1 MKYNNMEQFTPET
14 IVELYKKGK
23 PIVDI
28 AHGLNIRG
36 REVIAILSRHGIN
49 VHQVEMTYGEK
60 NSLDP
65 DNFRLIQIDTPRFS
79 VRTANCLKKIGVFT
93 VEDLLNCT
101 ESDLCNIKGFGKL
114 SLSEVDQFVSELKN
128 GFSKANGSNLMGKES
143 DAADTKSLRYD
154 DRSASALKKAY
165 FYQYRDRIFNGDFSF
180 AEEDGFPEQYAD
192 KVKIYEDGYKLLDG
206 DILEQCKNNPQSVAL
221 IIGCLLDFSKRQ
233 KRKEEIYE
241 VIDRIPSS
249 RKNSLAKYYIVAYTD
264 DKETQDI
271 LCRFF
276 ANSTIL
282 KTPDLINDL
291 DYNDYVILKSFLSWC
306 TFNLTQE
313 AQELWDASCPR
324 DNVKDVLHLRA
335 HGRTLEEIGSKHGIT
350 RERIRQIESKAVRI
364 FERKESQVRFIAK
377 VSAEKGGDPVIH
389 REDIEKYFPL
399 HAREFFFLMEGSHN
413 GNFIYDK
420 GLDVLIVG
428 NNSIPEKIST
438 YIESLPDVFTSKKM
452 VSYITDAI
460 EMGLPED
467 LVIKEIDGLYK
478 LTGETYHRSRL
489 SLASIYRD
497 ILSEKYPNGFCTGS
511 ATEIK
516 TFRDNIKEKY
526 GDVNL
531 PVNDHALVAAVS
543 RIGVLCGKGCYKLK
557 QKEYISKELA
567 NRIHSYI
574 EESQSS
580 IFLMNT
586 LYEVFKEDLEKEG
599 VDNKYYLQGILHEL
613 YGDEFVFTR
622 DYLSKD
628 GEDTSLYPTI
638 VDFIKEA
645 AFQVDRAQ
653 IQKHFPG
660 VPDIVIQFAI
670 ESPEII
676 NCFGK
681 YIHASKLRISESER
695 EYLKQNIDAIIADG
709 AQHHI
714 KELYN
719 LVSIERPEIFTR
731 NGVFYPFS
739 AYSLIEYLFRD
750 DYKFTRPFIAQQ
762 GVEITGTSDV
772 LREEVYSHESYD
784 LKELSSFANEN
795 HLVINSTLDF
805 IDSSNDEYL
814 MISDQKM
821 MRIASIGVDEQIAQQ
836 VENIVV
842 GEIEETT
849 PIYKIIGLRELP
861 KVNVPWTD
869 WLVYSVLKKWSHKI
883 DLAASNKQFRY
894 AIPLASPKGKMC
906 AESFEY
912 VYKDPDYKG
921 EIPIFDID
929 ELLAGEYGDSILE
942 ENLWD

>member
-1 MKYNNMEQFTPET
+1 MKRSNIEHFTEES
-14 IVELYKKGK
+14 IAELYKKDTS
-23 PIVDI
+23 IIDI
-28 AHGLNIRG
+28 AHAASVRSQKIVEILNRQ
-36 REVIAILSRHGIN
+36 GIN
-49 VHQVEMTYGEK
+49 AHLNEMTYGEK
-60 NSLDP
+60 NNLDP
-65 DNFRLIQIDTPRFS
+65 EIFHLMQVDTHHLT

-101 ESDLCNIKGFGKL
+101 ESDLRRIKGFGKF
-114 SLSEVDQFVSELKN
+114 SLSEVDKFVSELRGVMPN
-128 GFSKANGSNLMGKES
+128 GNVSTEYAC
-143 DAADTKSLRYD
+143 ALRKTY
-154 DRSASALKKAY
+154 L
-165 FYQYRDRIFNGDFSF
+165 YQYREQIFKGDFSF
-180 AEEDGFPEQYAD
+180 AEKEDFLEQYAD
-192 KVKIYEDGYKLLDG
+192 NVKMYEDGYKLLDG

-271 LCRFF
+271 LYRFF

-306 TFNLTQE
+306 TFDLTQE
-313 AQELWDASCPR
+313 AQELWEASCPR
-324 DNVKDVLHLRA
+324 DNVKDVLRLRA
-335 HGRTLEEIGSKHGIT
+335 HGRTLEEIGNKYGIT
-350 RERIRQIESKAVRI
+350 RQRIRQIESKAVRI

-377 VSAEKGGDPVIH
+377 VSAEKSGDPVIH

-413 GNFIYDK
+413 GNFTYDK

-428 NNSIPEKIST
+428 NNSIPEKISA
-438 YIESLPDVFTSKKM
+438 YVESLPDVFTSKKM
-452 VSYITDAI
+452 VGYVTDAI
-460 EMGLPED
+460 ELGLPED
-467 LVIKEIDGLYK
+467 LVIKEIDGVYK

-497 ILSEKYPNGFCTGS
+497 ILSEKYPNGFCTSS
-511 ATEIK
+511 AAEIK
-516 TFRDNIKEKY
+516 IFRENIKEKY
-526 GDVNL
+526 GDVNI

-557 QKEYISKELA
+557 QKEYISKGLA

-645 AFQVDRAQ
+645 AFRVDRAQ

-676 NCFGK
+676 NYFGK
-681 YIHASKLRISESER
+681 YIHASKLRISETER
-695 EYLKQNIDAIIADG
+695 EYLKRNIDVIIADG

-739 AYSLIEYLFRD
+739 AYSMTEYLFRD

-795 HLVINSTLDF
+795 HLVIGSTLDF
-805 IDSSNDEYL
+805 IDSCNDEYL
-814 MISDQKM
+814 MISNQTM
-821 MRIASIGVDEQIAQQ
+821 MRISSIGVDEQIAQQ
-836 VENIVV
+836 VGNIVMHEV
-842 GEIEETT
+842 EETT
-849 PIYKIIGLRELP
+849 PIYKVMGLRYLP
-861 KVNVPWTD
+861 KINVPWTD
-869 WLVYSVLKKWSHKI
+869 WLVYSILRKWPCDI
-883 DLAASNKQFRY
+883 DLATSNKQFRY
-894 AIPLASPKGKMC
+894 AIPLVSQKGKMC
-906 AESFEY
+906 VEPFEY
-912 VYKDPDYKG
+912 AYKDPDYNG

>member
-1 MKYNNMEQFTPET
+1 MNYNSMEYFTPES
-14 IVELYKKGK
+14 IVELYKKGT

-28 AHGLNIRG
+28 AHGVRIRTRDVIKILNK
-36 REVIAILSRHGIN
+36 HGMN
-49 VHQVEMTYGEK
+49 VSQIIMTYGEQ
-60 NSLDP
+60 NNLDP
-65 DNFRLIQIDTPRFS
+65 ESFRLMRIDTPQFS
-79 VRTANCLKKIGVFT
+79 IRTVNCLKKIGVNT

-101 ESDLCNIKGFGKL
+101 EDDLCNIKGFGKL
-114 SLSEVDQFVSELKN
+114 SLSEVNAFIASLKN
-128 GFSKANGSNLMGKES
+128 DFSETKTSAKWYSKAGQETSGK
-143 DAADTKSLRYD
+143 
-154 DRSASALKKAY
+154 DRINHAFNKPY
-165 FYQYRDRIFNGDFSF
+165 IFQYRDQIFKGDFSF
-180 AEEDGFPEQYAD
+180 SEKEDFPEQYIGEVE
-192 KVKIYEDGYKLLDG
+192 KYKEGYELLSG
-206 DILEQCKNNPQSVAL
+206 DILEQCKNHPSSMIL
-221 IIGCLLDFSKRQ
+221 IIDCLTNFSNRQ
-233 KRKEEIYE
+233 KRKDEIYKAA
-241 VIDRIPSS
+241 DKIPAS
-249 RKNSLAKYYIVAYTD
+249 RRNNPATYYIAAYTD
-264 DKETQDI
+264 DEITRDVLYKFYAT
-271 LCRFF
+271 
-276 ANSTIL
+276 NSAALRIPNL
-282 KTPDLINDL
+282 ISDLE
-291 DYNDYVILKSFLSWC
+291 YNDYVILKNFLTWC
-306 TFNLTQE
+306 TFDLVKE
-313 AQELWDASCPR
+313 AQELWESSCP
-324 DNVKDVLHLRA
+324 KDSIEEVIHLRA
-335 HGRTLEEIGSKHGIT
+335 HGRTLGEIGDKHGIT

-364 FERKESQVRFIAK
+364 FERKESQSRFIAK
-377 VSAEKGGDPVIH
+377 VSAEKSGDPVIH
-389 REDIEKYFPL
+389 REDVEKYFPQ
-399 HAREFFFLMEGSHN
+399 HSREFFFLMECSHN
-413 GNFIYDK
+413 GNFTYDK

-428 NNSIPEKIST
+428 NNSIPEKISA
-438 YIESLPDVFTSKKM
+438 YVESLPDVFTSKKM
-452 VSYITDAI
+452 VGYVTDAI
-460 EMGLPED
+460 ELGLPED
-467 LVIKEIDGLYK
+467 LVIKEIDGVYK

-497 ILSEKYPNGFCTGS
+497 ILLEKYPNGFCTSS

-516 TFRDNIKEKY
+516 IFRENIKEKY
-526 GDVNL
+526 GDVNI

-557 QKEYISKELA
+557 QKEYISNELA

-638 VDFIKEA
+638 VNFIKEA

-676 NCFGK
+676 NYFGK

-695 EYLKQNIDAIIADG
+695 EYLKQNIDTIIADG

-795 HLVINSTLDF
+795 HLVISSTLDF
-805 IDSSNDEYL
+805 IDGCNDEYL

-912 VYKDPDYKG
+912 AYKDPDYKG

>member
-1 MKYNNMEQFTPET
+1 MVAFWISQKT
-14 IVELYKKGK
+14 KK
-23 PIVDI
+23 
-28 AHGLNIRG
+28 
-36 REVIAILSRHGIN
+36 
-49 VHQVEMTYGEK
+49 
-60 NSLDP
+60 
-65 DNFRLIQIDTPRFS
+65 
-79 VRTANCLKKIGVFT
+79 KK
-93 VEDLLNCT
+93 
-101 ESDLCNIKGFGKL
+101 
-114 SLSEVDQFVSELKN
+114 
-128 GFSKANGSNLMGKES
+128 
-143 DAADTKSLRYD
+143 
-154 DRSASALKKAY
+154 
-165 FYQYRDRIFNGDFSF
+165 
-180 AEEDGFPEQYAD
+180 
-192 KVKIYEDGYKLLDG
+192 
-206 DILEQCKNNPQSVAL
+206 
-221 IIGCLLDFSKRQ
+221 
-233 KRKEEIYE
+233 EIYE

-306 TFNLTQE
+306 TFDLTQE

-516 TFRDNIKEKY
+516 TFRDNIKKKY

-638 VDFIKEA
+638 IDFIKEA
-645 AFQVDRAQ
+645 
-653 IQKHFPG
+653 
-660 VPDIVIQFAI
+660 
-670 ESPEII
+670 
-676 NCFGK
+676 
-681 YIHASKLRISESER
+681 
-695 EYLKQNIDAIIADG
+695 
-709 AQHHI
+709 
-714 KELYN
+714 
-719 LVSIERPEIFTR
+719 VS
-731 NGVFYPFS
+731 G
-739 AYSLIEYLFRD
+739 
-750 DYKFTRPFIAQQ
+750 
-762 GVEITGTSDV
+762 
-772 LREEVYSHESYD
+772 
-784 LKELSSFANEN
+784 
-795 HLVINSTLDF
+795 
-805 IDSSNDEYL
+805 
-814 MISDQKM
+814 
-821 MRIASIGVDEQIAQQ
+821 
-836 VENIVV
+836 
-842 GEIEETT
+842 
-849 PIYKIIGLRELP
+849 
-861 KVNVPWTD
+861 
-869 WLVYSVLKKWSHKI
+869 
-883 DLAASNKQFRY
+883 
-894 AIPLASPKGKMC
+894 
-906 AESFEY
+906 
-912 VYKDPDYKG
+912 
-921 EIPIFDID
+921 
-929 ELLAGEYGDSILE
+929 
-942 ENLWD
+942 